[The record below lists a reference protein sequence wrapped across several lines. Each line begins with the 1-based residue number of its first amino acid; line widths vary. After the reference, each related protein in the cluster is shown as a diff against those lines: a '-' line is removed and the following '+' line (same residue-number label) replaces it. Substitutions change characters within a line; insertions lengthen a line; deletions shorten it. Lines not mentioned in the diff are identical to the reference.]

1 MDRVIVITGGT
12 SGIGLELKK
21 LYESNGDK
29 VITISRREAEGEH
42 HAVDV
47 ANEKKVT
54 TAIEKIAKKYGKID
68 VLINSAGFGIS
79 GITELTP
86 TDNWKSV
93 MEVNFNG
100 TMYATRAALKYM
112 EKGGRVVNISSAM
125 ALFPVPF
132 RAYYAAAKSA
142 VLTMSYALRMEL
154 KPLGIDVVA
163 ICPGDIRTSFTANRI
178 KNYDSDPRYGDR
190 LYTATEKCD
199 ARESKRMSAETCGKK
214 IYRIINK
221 KHTRPYYI
229 IGGKYK
235 ALHLLTRLTPKS
247 WLLNA
252 TGKIMG

>member
-1 MDRVIVITGGT
+1 MNKIIVITGGT

-21 LYESNGDK
+21 LFEANGDK

-54 TAIEKIAKKYGKID
+54 TVMAKIAKKYGHID
-68 VLINSAGFGIS
+68 MLINSAGFGIS
-79 GITELTP
+79 GITEITP

-93 MEVNFNG
+93 TDVNFNG

-112 EKGGRVVNISSAM
+112 GKGSRVVNISSAM

-132 RAYYAAAKSA
+132 RSYYAAAKSA
-142 VLTMSYALRMEL
+142 VLTMSFALRMEL
-154 KPLGIDVVA
+154 EPLGIDVVA

-178 KNYDSDPRYGDR
+178 KNYDSDPRYGNR
-190 LYTATEKCD
+190 LYNATEKCD
-199 ARESKRMSAETCGKK
+199 ARESKRMSADVCGKK
-214 IYRIINK
+214 IYKIISK

-229 IGGKYK
+229 IGAKYK
-235 ALHLLTRLTPKS
+235 ALHFLTRFTPKS
-247 WLLNA
+247 WLLKA
-252 TGKIMG
+252 TNKMMG